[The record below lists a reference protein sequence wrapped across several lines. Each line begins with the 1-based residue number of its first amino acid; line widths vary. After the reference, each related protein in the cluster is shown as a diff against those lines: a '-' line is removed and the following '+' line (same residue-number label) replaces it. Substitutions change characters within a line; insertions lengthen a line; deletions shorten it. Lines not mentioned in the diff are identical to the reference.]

1 MSGCLM
7 LIRGSVPSTCT
18 MGAHGVK
25 ESPICSTACFF
36 SGFQIRADPGKYAL
50 MGAAAQLGE
59 YPSGGPLSKAST
71 GEGGGGWL
79 CLRRAQF

>member
-71 GEGGGGWL
+71 GEGGGWL